1 MLSKKLK
8 LLTEIYGVKIGAIA
22 ETMGIARMVLWY
34 KLKDD
39 SFTAIERFKIYEKYG
54 PLLNLI
60 KDDNSESNK

>member
-1 MLSKKLK
+1 MLSRKLK

-34 KLKDD
+34 KMKDD
-39 SFTAIERFKIYEKYG
+39 SFTEIERSKIYEKYG
-54 PLLNLI
+54 SLLNLI

>member
-39 SFTAIERFKIYEKYG
+39 SFTEIERSKIYEKYG
-54 PLLNLI
+54 SLLNLI

>member
-39 SFTAIERFKIYEKYG
+39 SFTEIERSKIYEKYG
-54 PLLNLI
+54 SLLNLI
-60 KDDNSESNK
+60 EDDNSEGNK